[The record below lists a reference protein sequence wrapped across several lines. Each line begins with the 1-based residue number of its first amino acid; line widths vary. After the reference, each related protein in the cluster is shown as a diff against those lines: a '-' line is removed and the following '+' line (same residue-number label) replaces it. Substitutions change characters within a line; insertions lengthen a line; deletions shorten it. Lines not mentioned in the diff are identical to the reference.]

1 MLLPKTN
8 NEYVE
13 KLIQLRKE
21 NNLTQEELA
30 KLFGTSRST
39 ISSLEREVKIFSIK
53 EKERIEEIFEN
64 SEFSFNFKE
73 KNQNDKKETKGLIQ
87 SDKKEEKELFEKE
100 NNKYVEKLTQLR
112 KENNLT
118 QEELGKMFETSKWI
132 ISNLERK
139 VRFFSNEEKEKIDKI
154 LESPEILLNF

>member
-39 ISSLEREVKIFSIK
+39 ISSLERGVKIFSIK
-53 EKERIEEIFEN
+53 EKERIEEIF
-64 SEFSFNFKE
+64 
-73 KNQNDKKETKGLIQ
+73 
-87 SDKKEEKELFEKE
+87 
-100 NNKYVEKLTQLR
+100 
-112 KENNLT
+112 
-118 QEELGKMFETSKWI
+118 
-132 ISNLERK
+132 
-139 VRFFSNEEKEKIDKI
+139 
-154 LESPEILLNF
+154 